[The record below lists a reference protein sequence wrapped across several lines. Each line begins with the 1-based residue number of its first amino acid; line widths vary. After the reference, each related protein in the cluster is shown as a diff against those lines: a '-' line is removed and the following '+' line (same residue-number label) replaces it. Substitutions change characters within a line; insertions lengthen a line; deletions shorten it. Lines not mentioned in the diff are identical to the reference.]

1 MHVTPVCMTA
11 WFLFPVV
18 LRFLG
23 KSLGSWAL
31 GLIPRWEYVGHVTGE
46 GVGGG
51 GRGRTV
57 EGASTEGSDL

>member
-46 GVGGG
+46 GVGG
-51 GRGRTV
+51 V
-57 EGASTEGSDL
+57 EEGEL